1 MNFHLKHTGPC
12 ILESFNLSPFDSI
25 KITSYFDVYEE
36 LFSKYVN
43 QEVTF
48 VEVGI
53 LNGGSLFMWRDYLGP
68 KARIIGID
76 LSEDALKWEEFGF
89 EIYIGDQSSALFWE
103 NFFSSVGTIDVI
115 LDDGGHTYKQQITT
129 VMESVPFIK
138 SGGLIVVEDTH
149 SSYLS
154 NFGSPSKRTFIQFT
168 KGLIDSIN
176 QRYSGV
182 ESGKELTNNSI
193 YSVSYFESIVSFQ
206 ISPEKCLDSRRVS
219 NKGKS
224 SGARDARLTS
234 TKSRISTTNP
244 ILLFLRSNRASQ
256 FGRNYIQYTKMR
268 VSNYFQLW
276 KFRKYFW

>member
-1 MNFHLKHTGPC
+1 MNFHFKHTGPC
-12 ILESFNLSPFDSI
+12 ILESFKRSPFDSI

-89 EIYIGDQSSALFWE
+89 EVYIGDQSSALFWE
-103 NFFSSVGTIDVI
+103 NFFSKVGTIDVI

-129 VMESVPFIK
+129 VLESVPFIK

-176 QRYSGV
+176 QRYSGIKSV
-182 ESGKELTNNSI
+182 KELTNNSI
-193 YSVSYFESIVSFQ
+193 FSVSYFESIVSLE
-206 ISPEKCLDSRRVS
+206 IAPEKCLNSRRVS
-219 NKGKS
+219 NEGKS

-234 TKSRISTTNP
+234 SKFLNSPANP
-244 ILLFLRSNRASQ
+244 ISLYFRSNRASQ
-256 FGRNYIQYTKMR
+256 FGRNYIKYTKAR
-268 VSNYFQLW
+268 VSNFFQLW
-276 KFRKYFW
+276 EFRKYY

>member
-89 EIYIGDQSSALFWE
+89 EVYIGDQSSPLFWE

-129 VMESVPFIK
+129 VLESVPFIK

-182 ESGKELTNNSI
+182 KSGKELTNNSI

-219 NKGKS
+219 NEGKS

-234 TKSRISTTNP
+234 KKSRISQTNP
-244 ILLFLRSNRASQ
+244 ILLFLWSNRASQ
-256 FGRNYIQYTKMR
+256 LGRNYIQYTKTR
-268 VSNYFQLW
+268 ILNYFQLW
-276 KFRKYFW
+276 KFRKYFK